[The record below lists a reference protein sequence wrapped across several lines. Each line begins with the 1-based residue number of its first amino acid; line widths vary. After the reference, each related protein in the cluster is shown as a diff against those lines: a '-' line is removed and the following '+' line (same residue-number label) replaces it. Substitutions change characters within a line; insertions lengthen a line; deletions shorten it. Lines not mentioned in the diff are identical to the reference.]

1 MPLDPRSLQT
11 IVNSTIYKDN
21 PVDIM
26 GDMKTSTSNLVNSI
40 EVKADSLIDKSKDA
54 LGSVLS
60 SVGKVVDKY
69 APSILAGMAGVQFRG
84 TQGSFQ
90 SYTVP
95 VRLSFRYFSITTDR
109 GDEIGRPTLGY
120 YTLSDLSGFVLCE
133 NARVPLNNAFQSEQ
147 IAIEEFLNGGVYLE

>member
-11 IVNSTIYKDN
+11 IVNSTIYKND

-26 GDMKTSTSNLVNSI
+26 GDMSASIENVKNSI
-40 EVKADSLIDKSKDA
+40 EAKANNLIDRSKDA
-54 LGSVLS
+54 ISDVIS

-69 APSILAGMAGVQFRG
+69 APSMIAGMAGVQFRG

-95 VRLSFRYFSITTDR
+95 IRLDYRYYRITENR
-109 GDEIGRPTLGY
+109 SDEIGNPVHRY
-120 YTLSDLSGFVLCE
+120 YTLSDLTGFVLCE
-133 NARVPLNNAFQSEQ
+133 NARVPLVAFQSEQ
-147 IAIEEFLNGGVYLE
+147 AAIEEFLNSGIYIE

>member
-11 IVNSTIYKDN
+11 IVNSTIYKND

-26 GDMKTSTSNLVNSI
+26 GDMSASIENVKNSI
-40 EVKADSLIDKSKDA
+40 ETKANSLIDRSKDA
-54 LGSVLS
+54 ISDVIS

-69 APSILAGMAGVQFRG
+69 APSMIAGMAGVQFRG

-95 VRLSFRYFSITTDR
+95 IRLDYKYYYITESR
-109 GDEIGRPTLGY
+109 ADEIGNPVHRY
-120 YTLSDLSGFVLCE
+120 YTLSDLTGFVLCE
-133 NARVPLNNAFQSEQ
+133 NARVPLVAFQSEQ
-147 IAIEEFLNGGVYLE
+147 ASIEEFLNSGIYIE

>member
-11 IVNSTIYKDN
+11 VLNSTIYKND

-26 GDMKTSTSNLVNSI
+26 GDMSASVESVKNSI
-40 EVKADSLIDKSKDA
+40 EAKANNLIDRSKDA
-54 LGSVLS
+54 LSDVIS

-69 APSILAGMAGVQFRG
+69 APSMIAGMAGVQFRG

-95 VRLSFRYFSITTDR
+95 IRLDYKYYLITESR
-109 GDEIGRPTLGY
+109 ADEIGNPVHRY
-120 YTLSDLSGFVLCE
+120 YTLSALTGFVLCE
-133 NARVPLNNAFQSEQ
+133 NARVPLVAFQSEQ
-147 IAIEEFLNGGVYLE
+147 AAIEEFLNSGIYIE